1 MERLHIEAK
10 DDHVLRLAHRDQP
23 VAAIIELIWNFLD
36 AEAHQVNVVIER
48 DMMDAVQTIRV
59 EDDGHGIAPEAVPS
73 AFEHLGGSWKATA
86 KVSPNLK
93 RRMNGSNGQGR
104 IRGFA
109 LGNSISW
116 TTVARDTTG
125 VLRRTTVSGRASDPT
140 NFDPTETR
148 IIGEEST
155 GTVFVAED
163 PAKHVNRIT
172 ADGARPRITATF
184 ALFLT
189 SNPDVTIR
197 FDGPHLDP
205 VSAERHRA
213 DYTLPGFAKAEQD
226 PPLLRIIEWSTDP
239 GRAIHLCALSGS
251 VLETISPDIH
261 TPGYNY
267 TAYVMWEE
275 FGKRTDELLLAEL
288 QAGEFADL
296 IATVRDQIKAH
307 FHTRDA
313 ERRAEQVQKWKAE
326 GDYPYEGEPQSEA
339 ERAERETFD
348 YVATTV
354 ARKIPKSQIGR
365 RTTLGLLKVA
375 VANEPSSV
383 PQILDQLMPLPK
395 REQDDLARLLV
406 RTSMSK
412 LIEANTILT
421 NRLDFLAML
430 REMVFDTETSK
441 RVKERRELHKILERE
456 LWVFGDEYALLAS
469 DKGLD
474 EVLARHIATLRP
486 QKSGRPKARSSVRRA
501 DGSRGIVDLML
512 SQQRRGVDRREHLV
526 VELKR
531 PSVTITQTEVAQIKS
546 YAEAVASDPQFNAI
560 NVHWDFWVIS
570 SELEKTVARD
580 ANESGRALGQIAE
593 WNDNIRIWAKTW
605 SQVID
610 ECETR
615 LRHFKDALEYDASK
629 EHAADYIN
637 RAHEPTTIPATLRA
651 VTDVKPDG
659 DVTSDTRLR

>member
-1 MERLHIEAK
+1 MQRLHIEAK

-23 VAAIIELIWNFLD
+23 VAAIIELVWNALD
-36 AEAHQVNVVIER
+36 AEARRVNVVIER
-48 DMMDAVQTIRV
+48 NAMDAVEAVRV
-59 EDDGHGIAPEAVPS
+59 EDDGHGIPPEAVPA
-73 AFEHLGGSWKATA
+73 AFEHLGGSWKAAA

-109 LGNSISW
+109 LGNSVSW

-125 VLRRTTVSGRASDPT
+125 VLHRMVVSGRASDPT
-140 NFDPTETR
+140 NFDPSETPV
-148 IIGEEST
+148 IGEEPT
-155 GTVFVAED
+155 GTVFLAED

-197 FDGPHLDP
+197 FDSADIDP
-205 VSAERHRA
+205 VAAERHRA
-213 DYTLPGFAKAEQD
+213 DYPLVNLTKAAQD
-226 PPLLRIIEWSTDP
+226 PPVLRIIEWATDP
-239 GRAIHLCALSGS
+239 GRAIHLCDLSGS

-261 TPGYNY
+261 TPGFNY
-267 TAYVMWEE
+267 TAYVLWEE
-275 FGKRTDELLLAEL
+275 FSTRTDDLRLADL
-288 QAGEFADL
+288 QAGEFGEV
-296 IATVRDQIKAH
+296 IAAVREQIKAH
-307 FHTRDA
+307 FRA
-313 ERRAEQVQKWKAE
+313 REAQRRAEQVQQWKNE
-326 GDYPYEGEPQSEA
+326 GDYPYDGEPQTEA

-354 ARKIPKSQIGR
+354 ARKLPKSQIGR

-383 PQILDQLMPLPK
+383 PQILDQLMPLPR

-406 RTSMSK
+406 RTPMSK
-412 LIEANTILT
+412 LIEANKILT
-421 NRLDFLAML
+421 NRLDFLAAF
-430 REMVFDTETSK
+430 REMVFDPATSK
-441 RVKERRELHKILERE
+441 LVKERKELHKILEKE
-456 LWVFGDEYALLAS
+456 LWVFGDEYTLLTS
-469 DKGLD
+469 DRGLD
-474 EVLARHIATLRP
+474 EVLARHLATLRP
-486 QKSGRPKARSSVRRA
+486 EPSRKRRSRGTGVRRS

-512 SQQRRGVDRREHLV
+512 SQQRRGVDQREHLV

-531 PSVTITQTEVAQIKS
+531 PAVIITQTEVAQVKS
-546 YAEAVASDPQFNAI
+546 YADAVASDAQFHGI
-560 NVHWDFWVIS
+560 NVHWSFWIIS
-570 SELEKTVARD
+570 SELDSTVRRD
-580 ANESGRALGQIAE
+580 ANQPNRAPGQIAA
-593 WNDNIRIWAKTW
+593 WDNIRIWAKTW

-615 LRHFKDALEYDASK
+615 LRYFKDALEYDASK

-637 RAHEPTTIPATLRA
+637 RAHEVETIPVPLRA
-651 VTDVKPDG
+651 VG
-659 DVTSDTRLR
+659 ETRPAGAIL